1 MATGSK
7 THYSSEELEP
17 LANEAEYK
25 AYNEYVEAEKQE
37 EQMLIERF
45 EKSVTLEE
53 W

>member
-1 MATGSK
+1 MASK
-7 THYSSEELEP
+7 IHYSSEELEP
-17 LANEAEYK
+17 LANEAEYI
-25 AYNEYVEAEKQE
+25 AYNEYVKVEKEE